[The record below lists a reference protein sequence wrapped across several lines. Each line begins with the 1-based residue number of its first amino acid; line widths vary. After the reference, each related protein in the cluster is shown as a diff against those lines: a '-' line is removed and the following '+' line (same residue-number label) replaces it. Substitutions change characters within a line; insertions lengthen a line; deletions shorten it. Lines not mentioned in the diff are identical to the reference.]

1 MSANSISLHIF
12 EVLATQHEPMLM
24 SYLVSLVGDYAL
36 AEDVAQQSLVIAYR
50 KIHTL
55 KDPAAFPSWLRG
67 IARLEGL
74 AAMRRR
80 RPYRKIHTLKDPAA
94 FPSWLRGIARLEG
107 LAAMRRRGREIPI
120 APEVINEL
128 DEVYRQFEVELPKET
143 WEERFSLVEECF
155 EKLPD
160 TLQAVCR
167 MHYFENH
174 KAWQIAQRMAL
185 NLNTVLKRLER
196 ARTAIRD
203 CVEERMAGE
212 VQQT

>member
-36 AEDVAQQSLVIAYR
+36 AEDVAQQALVIAYR

-74 AAMRRR
+74 AA
-80 RPYRKIHTLKDPAA
+80 L
-94 FPSWLRGIARLEG
+94 
-107 LAAMRRRGREIPI
+107 RRRGREIPI
-120 APEVINEL
+120 APEAIKEL
-128 DEVYRQFEVELPKET
+128 DEVYRQFEDELPKET

-160 TLQAVCR
+160 TLQSVCR
-167 MHYFENH
+167 LHYFENH
-174 KAWQIAQRMAL
+174 KEWQIAESMAL
-185 NLNTVLKRLER
+185 NLATVLKRLER

-212 VQQT
+212 LYNA